1 MPAVFTNTD
10 DRVVASAVTASQSY
24 LDAGA
29 FEVDAIPD
37 PVEQEGKQAIQYYT
51 VAGGFTTTY
60 VDLPADDPRTLALRL
75 SAVETEVT
83 GMRARTAVVP
93 VTEPDAVKVRDAVAG
108 NV

>member
-1 MPAVFTNTD
+1 MPAVFTDTA

-37 PVEQEGKQAIQYYT
+37 PVEREGKRAVQYYT

-60 VDLPADDPRTLALRL
+60 VDLSADDPRMLASRL
-75 SAVETEVT
+75 SAVETEVG
-83 GMRARTAVVP
+83 GMRARAAVVP
-93 VTEPDAVKVRDAVAG
+93 ATGDAAKVRDAIAG
-108 NV
+108 KV

>member
-1 MPAVFTNTD
+1 MPAVFTDTA

-37 PVEQEGKQAIQYYT
+37 PVQREGKQAIQYYT

-60 VDLPADDPRTLALRL
+60 VDLPAGDPRMLALRL
-75 SAVETEVT
+75 SAVETTVT
-83 GMRARTAVVP
+83 DWGL
-93 VTEPDAVKVRDAVAG
+93 
-108 NV
+108 